1 MYDKWLQTEEEVER
15 RLAREAQQNCGRLVH
30 PDIPAVSAQAAE
42 VEWSVVEEDGYQR
55 AGRFTV
61 LVPYGTDPWIES
73 RELAIK
79 ELEDRYPNAQIEI
92 DDIRSR

>member
-1 MYDKWLQTEEEVER
+1 MSTETDEQIER
-15 RLAREAQQNCGRLVH
+15 RLAREAQQHCGTLTH
-30 PDIPAVSAQAAE
+30 PDIPAKTGQTAV

-61 LVPYGTDPWIES
+61 VVPIDVDPWIES
-73 RELAIK
+73 QELAIA
-79 ELEDRYPNAQIEI
+79 ELERRYPNAQAVEI